1 MTVKELYEYCK
12 ELKIEDYPIF
22 VDYTCGDDYYSFE
35 EYIEEKNVDYGK
47 RTAYGENLPTDSLVI
62 RIEG

>member
-22 VDYTCGDDYYSFE
+22 VEIILAGM
-35 EYIEEKNVDYGK
+35 IIILLKNILKK
-47 RTAYGENLPTDSLVI
+47 RMLIMKKEQLMVKIYLQIL
-62 RIEG
+62 